1 MFSFKTDKPKQLS
14 FKPGEY
20 VDIWNLYHYDGQVV
34 SRPYMFP
41 VWEKE
46 LESLILQ
53 DRGQW
58 FVLSFLD
65 N

>member
-34 SRPYMFP
+34 SDHICSLF
-41 VWEKE
+41 EKK
-46 LESLILQ
+46 
-53 DRGQW
+53 
-58 FVLSFLD
+58 